1 MSKKY
6 YVIDDITGVPTLAEI
21 IAIKDERV
29 YLQSMTDPQTK
40 YCRTL
45 DTIYVDT
52 QQAWMHISVP
62 DCNIHESYGCD
73 YTGACEDF

>member
-1 MSKKY
+1 MNKKY
-6 YVIDDITGVPTLAEI
+6 YVIDDITGVPVLAEI

-29 YLQSMTDPQTK
+29 YLQSMTDPRTN

-45 DTIYVDT
+45 DTIYADT

-62 DCNIHESYGCD
+62 NFNIHEGYGCD
-73 YTGACEDF
+73 YTGAYEDF